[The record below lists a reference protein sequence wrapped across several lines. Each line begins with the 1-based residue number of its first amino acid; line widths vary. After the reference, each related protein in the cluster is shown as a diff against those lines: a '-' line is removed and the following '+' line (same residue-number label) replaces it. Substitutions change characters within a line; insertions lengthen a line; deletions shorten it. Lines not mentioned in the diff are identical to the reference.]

1 MGIFL
6 TSDQFILVTILIKIG
21 VMASLASLLV
31 RSPSFKRILFV
42 PGRHPNGDIYFTV
55 LIGVLLSIGVMMRL
69 VVQYKAADLSLSG
82 TLLVA
87 LLRGPVPGLTVGTM
101 VSVPALLNGEWLALP
116 MGLLYGM
123 VGGTIQQLCPAKEE
137 VWNFSPFPFMNSYRF
152 VKTWRREHRV
162 DWKVVFFFAAVSL
175 EALRIFVSRRFGQE
189 MLFSLSPES
198 TWVWLVVLLS
208 TSSCLGVPL
217 KIWNNTR
224 VEILLEKEQS
234 LALQARLDAL
244 RRQINPHFLFNALNS
259 ISSSTRTDPE
269 RARQLIV
276 KLSDIL
282 RRLLSTEEDFVPLQ
296 QELSFIDD
304 YLDIEVARFGADT
317 LHIERDVDP
326 RTLTVRVPVLLL
338 QPIVENAIRHGLS
351 PKVGG
356 GTIRICTVKRDG
368 ETVIAVEDDGIGI
381 PEGKME
387 ALFEQGIGIRNVNE
401 RLKAAYGP
409 SHQLHIE
416 SIPGKGVRAEI
427 IIPDVKRDA

>member
-21 VMASLASLLV
+21 VMASIASLLV

-42 PGRHPNGDIYFTV
+42 QGRHRKADIQFSV
-55 LIGVLLSIGVMMRL
+55 LLGVLLSIGVMMRL
-69 VVQYKAADLSLSG
+69 VVQYKATDLSLSG
-82 TLLVA
+82 ALLVA
-87 LLRGPVPGLTVGTM
+87 LLRGPIPGLAVGTM
-101 VSVPALLNGEWLALP
+101 ISIPALLVGEWLALP
-116 MGLLYGM
+116 MGLLYGI
-123 VGGTIQQLCPAKEE
+123 VGGTIQRLCPGKEE

-152 VKTWRREHRV
+152 VKTWRRERRV
-162 DWKVVFFFAAVSL
+162 DWKVVFFLAAISL
-175 EALRIFVSRRFGQE
+175 EALRIFISRRFGQE

-198 TWVWLVVLLS
+198 TWVEIVTLFS

-224 VEILLEKEQS
+224 VEILLEKEHS
-234 LALQARLDAL
+234 LVLQARLDAL

-259 ISSSTRTDPE
+259 ISSSIRTDPE

-282 RRLLSTEEDFVPLQ
+282 RRLLGTEEDFVPLQ
-296 QELSFIDD
+296 QELSFIDA
-304 YLDIEVARFGADT
+304 YLDIEVARFGEDT
-317 LHIERDVDP
+317 LRIERELDP
-326 RTLTVRVPVLLL
+326 RTLTVRVPAMVL
-338 QPIVENAIRHGLS
+338 QPIVENAIRHGLL

-356 GTIRICTVKRDG
+356 GTIRISTMQRDG
-368 ETVIAVEDDGIGI
+368 ETVITVEDDGIGI
-381 PEGKME
+381 PEGKMGM
-387 ALFEQGIGIRNVNE
+387 LFEQGIGIRNVNE

-416 SIPGKGVRAEI
+416 SIPGEGVRAEI
-427 IIPDVKRDA
+427 VIPSEVPRR

>member
-21 VMASLASLLV
+21 VMASMASLLV
-31 RSPSFKRILFV
+31 RSPSFKRILFI
-42 PGRHPNGDIYFTV
+42 PGRHPKEDIQFSV
-55 LIGVLLSIGVMMRL
+55 LLGVLLSMGVMIRL
-69 VVQYKAADLSLSG
+69 IVQYKAADLSLSG

-87 LLRGPVPGLTVGTM
+87 LLRGPVPGLAVGTM
-101 VSVPALLNGEWLALP
+101 VSVPALLSGEWLALP
-116 MGLLYGM
+116 MGLLYGI
-123 VGGTIQQLCPAKEE
+123 VGGIIQRLCPAKEE

-152 VKTWRREHRV
+152 IKTWQQKRRV
-162 DWKVVFFFAAVSL
+162 DWKVIFFLAAISL

-189 MLFSLSPES
+189 MLFSLSPENI
-198 TWVWLVVLLS
+198 WVWVVVLFS

-259 ISSSTRTDPE
+259 ISSSIRTDPE
-269 RARQLIV
+269 RARQLII

-296 QELSFIDD
+296 QELSFIDA

-317 LHIERDVDP
+317 LRIERDIDP
-326 RTLTVRVPVLLL
+326 RTLTVSVPAMLL
-338 QPIVENAIRHGLS
+338 QPIVENAIRHGVS

-356 GTIRICTVKRDG
+356 GTVRICTAKREG
-368 ETVIAVEDDGIGI
+368 KTVITVEDDGMGI
-381 PEGKME
+381 PEGKIE
-387 ALFEQGIGIRNVNE
+387 TLFEQGIGIRNVSE
-401 RLKAAYGP
+401 RLKAAYGS
-409 SHQLHIE
+409 SHQLHIK
-416 SIPGKGVRAEI
+416 SIPGKGVRVEMVV
-427 IIPDVKRDA
+427 PDVRRDA